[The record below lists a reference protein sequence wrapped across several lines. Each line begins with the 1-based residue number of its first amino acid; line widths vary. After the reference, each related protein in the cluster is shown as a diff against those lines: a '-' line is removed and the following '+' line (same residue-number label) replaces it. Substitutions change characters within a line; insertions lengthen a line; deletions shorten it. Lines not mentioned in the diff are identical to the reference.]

1 VNGVT
6 VSSPVRGPVPDGVN
20 AIEMAQLVPGAIE
33 KHEIN
38 DGKEKSFPLA
48 PVRVSLERERMSSP
62 VFEIVTNMD
71 ELCVFTVWLGK
82 LSGDGESDM
91 TGPVTVALKFSVSGP
106 PAERLKTICAVRDPR
121 AVGVKPTLNWHD
133 PPDAVRT
140 VVCTQPEKLWML
152 KSPAFVPVIVGT
164 LVIVTLEVVP
174 LLIITPIGDTN
185 PVVSETV
192 PKDAALGDSATLLL
206 PVPVRFTSIG
216 LPAGPVKTMC
226 RLAEREA
233 ATLGWKLTP
242 MEQVPPKAVT
252 AEKQKFETVKSAGF
266 VPVEVAEVTVRAVA
280 VLFVRVKNCE
290 LLAAPRATAPKS
302 KLAGEIVTPLAIA

>member
-1 VNGVT
+1 
-6 VSSPVRGPVPDGVN
+6 
-20 AIEMAQLVPGAIE
+20 M
-33 KHEIN
+33 
-38 DGKEKSFPLA
+38 
-48 PVRVSLERERMSSP
+48 
-62 VFEIVTNMD
+62 
-71 ELCVFTVWLGK
+71 FTVWLGK

-164 LVIVTLEVVP
+164 LVIVTLEVVR

-185 PVVSETV
+185 PVVRETV

-206 PVPVRFTSIG
+206 PVHLRFTVDRATSG
-216 LPAGPVKTMC
+216 ASENNVEVRSSQR
-226 RLAEREA
+226 RLRFRLETDADGDGAAKSRDRREA
-233 ATLGWKLTP
+233 EIRNREIG
-242 MEQVPPKAVT
+242 
-252 AEKQKFETVKSAGF
+252 G
-266 VPVEVAEVTVRAVA
+266 VRSRGGCGGDGQSSG
-280 VLFVRVKNCE
+280 RVI
-290 LLAAPRATAPKS
+290 
-302 KLAGEIVTPLAIA
+302 G